1 MSQRFS
7 NEFGYFDLNQFP
19 CCSQIAVSNHAT
31 VFEKHRGKGH
41 GHKNH
46 NLRIE
51 RAKILGFDYLMC
63 TVKASNAAQLSIMK
77 KGGFRELDRFY
88 NSESEH
94 EVIIFGKKLRE
105 S

>member
-7 NEFGYFDLNQFP
+7 NEHGYFILNQFP

-31 VFEKHRGKGH
+31 VFKKHRGEGH

-46 NLRIE
+46 ELRVE
-51 RAKILGFDYLMC
+51 RARMLGFDYLMC
-63 TVKASNAAQLSIMK
+63 TVRASNAPQIAIMT
-77 KGGFRELDRFY
+77 KGGFKELDRFF

-94 EVIIFGKKLRE
+94 EVIIFGKKLEE